1 MTAHGDEV
9 RRSTGAGPS
18 FSASPAIPKPHR
30 CAASKSTYALLYPPQ
45 TTRRLFCASY
55 ATLND
60 PVEGFFEPSRMLK
73 KNKSYDLE
81 GFKTKIKERIN
92 QIGLCSFS
100 EVRNHELMWAH
111 YANQY
116 RGICI
121 EYDFGLL
128 RKNLPKEILFAR
140 MTYNERAIV
149 IGNATRLP
157 DESARRALSQK
168 NYRWLYEREWRMF
181 GPQGPVSYRDVKV
194 IKYVYMGFRVS
205 EDHIKQIKSRLSAIN
220 IKTRLMKIENYSILF

>member
-1 MTAHGDEV
+1 MAEIIES
-9 RRSTGAGPS
+9 RIPSSLYRYRSLAN
-18 FSASPAIPKPHR
+18 AERELEAIENGN
-30 CAASKSTYALLYPPQ
+30 
-45 TTRRLFCASY
+45 LFCASY

-60 PVEGFFEPSRMLK
+60 PMEGFFEPSRMLK

-81 GFKTKIKERIN
+81 GFKTKIKERIH

-149 IGNATRLP
+149 IGNTTRLP